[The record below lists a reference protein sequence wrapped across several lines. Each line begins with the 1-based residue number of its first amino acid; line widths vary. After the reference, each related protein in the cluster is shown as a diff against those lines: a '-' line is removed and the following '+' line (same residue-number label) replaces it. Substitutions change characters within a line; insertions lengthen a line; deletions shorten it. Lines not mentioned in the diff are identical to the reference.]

1 MAFVASRR
9 LPASFTH
16 ASQIVRF
23 ATKLAGG
30 TTNNGRDSVGK
41 RLGVKKLGGH
51 EVIAGN
57 IIVRQRGRKY
67 HPGKNCGI
75 GRDYTLYA
83 LTDGWVKFIY
93 DPKIR
98 RQTVHVTDVNPHN
111 HPKKVEVVSE

>member
-1 MAFVASRR
+1 MAETPLGSGWELKNLEGMIMIYDYRK
-9 LPASFTH
+9 
-16 ASQIVRF
+16 I
-23 ATKLAGG
+23 
-30 TTNNGRDSVGK
+30 NNPIACS
-41 RLGVKKLGGH
+41 H